1 MTTLNSYMV
10 GIDVG
15 GTFTDG
21 VAVDEKGTIYTA
33 KASSTTADPAIG
45 VMNVLSKLANKVGIP
60 LAQFVSNVP
69 RFVYGTTVATNTLL
83 QRKGLDIVLITTRGF
98 RDQLNVRRI
107 WREDG
112 YDLRALPP
120 EPFVPRHRTYEVT
133 ERIDHKG
140 NIITPL
146 VEADVISIAEQI
158 KKAGIDSVAVCLLF
172 SILNP
177 AHERKVKEL
186 LLREIPDLR
195 VSISSDVC
203 PEIREYERASTVSI
217 NAYLAHT
224 VEKQLENFEENLYQ
238 MGLEA
243 KLQIMQSSGG
253 VTTTQFI
260 ADRPVNIFLSGPAG
274 GVVATSYLG
283 RLVKAEDN
291 NNFLAVDMGGT
302 SFDISLLPEGHIPLS
317 TNSVVHGWHIIAP
330 TINIQTIGA
339 GGGSIAWVDIGGGL
353 HVGPHSAGA
362 IPGPACYMKG
372 GEDATVTDADLVLG
386 YIDPDYF
393 LGGEIKLSL
402 EKAEEAIGKL
412 ADKIGLSVIETAAG
426 IFSIVNENM
435 LGGMR
440 LVTLERGRDPRDYS
454 LFVFGGAAPLHVPYF
469 ASELE
474 IKHIIIPRD
483 ASVFSALGLVVS
495 EIRFDFVKNIN
506 RNSRDISFEELM
518 GEYADLQKQG
528 TDCLEKSLVVP
539 KDRYFVLRADMK
551 FPGEFTEFLVD
562 IPSKIKSVKDVQQAF
577 IDYHQKL
584 YEYAEEISPDIL
596 NIRLSAF
603 GKTRKPRI
611 AKTKLSGENS
621 KGAIKSKRKAY
632 FHKLGKSILTD
643 VYDGHK
649 IVPGNRLSGP
659 AIIELPTTTIVV
671 RPDQTCFMDEFCNF
685 NIES

>member
-603 GKTRKPRI
+603 GKTHKPRI